1 MVPRLVALDE
11 TADILLDRAMVVVGR
26 HPGCDARIDSLR
38 ISRHHCC
45 VARDGDSIAVRDLGS
60 TNGVWINDRRVEAG
74 ELRAGDELKIAH
86 IRYKLDDGSAIQAP
100 TLAADDFRD
109 PGAADE
115 STDPP
120 EHALAAAVRDLLPG
134 DLVDRCRIR
143 VIVRVDDERGQAR
156 SDAGDASS
164 TAGDVGS

>member
-1 MVPRLVALDE
+1 VALDE

-45 VARDGDSIAVRDLGS
+45 VARDGDSISVRDLGS
-60 TNGVWINDRRVEAG
+60 TNGVWINDRRIEAG

-86 IRYKLDDGSAIQAP
+86 IRYKLDDGVAIPGP
-100 TLAADDFRD
+100 TLAADGSRD
-109 PGAADE
+109 VGAANR
-115 STDPP
+115 SGDPP
-120 EHALAAAVRDLLPG
+120 EHALAAAVRGLLPG

-143 VIVRVDDERGQAR
+143 VIVHVADERDRAHSGV
-156 SDAGDASS
+156 GDPIG
-164 TAGDVGS
+164 TAGDVES